1 MSITAEE
8 FHWTAADGLRLAGCV
23 WHPPVEVPGAV
34 PLICLPGLSR
44 NTRDFTDVGQAL
56 AANGRKV
63 YALDYRGR
71 GRSDWDPNWT
81 NYSLPVEAS
90 DIALFLAQ
98 AALPRFAV
106 LGTSRGGLHAM
117 MMAAQIPREIFC
129 AAILNDV
136 GPRIELGALLE
147 IRDSFAA
154 RRVYASFE
162 DVAATLKSALAR
174 DFPKIDE
181 AGWLKF
187 ARQASKVTAEGV
199 IFDHDPALDKPMEA
213 ITADTPWPE
222 LWPLFAPLLDRP
234 VLVLRGDNS
243 RLLTQATLQDMA
255 ATHPDLSSLTIPDEG
270 HAPLLWDSLSQ
281 RTIDDFLRTR
291 VDG

>member
-1 MSITAEE
+1 MSTTAEE

-44 NTRDFTDVGQAL
+44 NTRDFEDIGQAL
-56 AANGRKV
+56 AERGRRV

-71 GRSDWDPNWT
+71 GKSERDPNWS
-81 NYSLPVEAS
+81 NYSLPVESA

-117 MMAAQIPREIFC
+117 MMAAQIPREIFR

-136 GPRIELGALLE
+136 GPRIELSALLE
-147 IRDSFAA
+147 IRDSIAS
-154 RRVYASFE
+154 RRSYASFE
-162 DVAATLKSALAR
+162 EMASVLKAALVR
-174 DFPKIDE
+174 DFPKLDE

-187 ARQASKVTAEGV
+187 ARQAGRQSGDGIA
-199 IFDHDPALDKPMEA
+199 FDHDPALEKPMEA

-234 VLVLRGDNS
+234 VLVLRGGNS
-243 RLLTQATLQDMA
+243 RLLTQETLQEMEG
-255 ATHPDLSSLTIPDEG
+255 THPDLSSLTIPDEG
-270 HAPLLWDSLSQ
+270 HAPLLWDRLSQ
-281 RTIDDFLRTR
+281 LAVDDFLRTR
-291 VDG
+291 ADF

>member
-1 MSITAEE
+1 MSITAED
-8 FHWTAADGLRLAGCV
+8 FYWTAADGLRLAGCV

-44 NTRDFTDVGQAL
+44 NTRDFEDVGHAL
-56 AANGRKV
+56 ARNGRKV
-63 YALDYRGR
+63 FALDYRGR
-71 GRSDWDPNWT
+71 GRSDWDTNWA

-117 MMAAQIPREIFC
+117 MMAAQIPSEVFC

-136 GPRIELGALLE
+136 GPRIELSALLD
-147 IRDSFAA
+147 IRDSIAA
-154 RRVYASFE
+154 RRSYTSFGE
-162 DVAATLKSALAR
+162 MAAVLEAALAR
-174 DFPKIDE
+174 DFPQVDS

-187 ARQASKVTAEGV
+187 ARQAGRQTEGGV
-199 IFDHDPALDKPMEA
+199 VFDHDPALDKPMES

-234 VLVLRGDNS
+234 VLVLRGANS
-243 RLLTQATLQDMA
+243 RLLTQETLQDMA
-255 ATHPDLSSLTIPDEG
+255 AAHPDLSSLTIPDEG

-281 RTIDDFLRTR
+281 RAIEDFLRAR

>member
-1 MSITAEE
+1 MSITAED
-8 FHWTAADGLRLAGCV
+8 FHWTAAGGLRLAGCV

-44 NTRDFTDVGQAL
+44 NTRDFADVGQAL

-117 MMAAQIPREIFC
+117 MMAAQIPREVFC

-136 GPRIELGALLE
+136 GPRIELAALLE

-154 RRVYASFE
+154 RRTYASFDE
-162 DVAATLKSALAR
+162 MAAALKSALVR
-174 DFPKIDE
+174 DFPKIDD

-187 ARQASKVTAEGV
+187 ARQAGKVTAEGV

-234 VLVLRGDNS
+234 VLVLRGANS
-243 RLLTQATLQDMA
+243 RLLTQGTLQEMA

-281 RTIDDFLRTR
+281 RAIDDFLRTR
-291 VDG
+291 ADG

>member
-1 MSITAEE
+1 MSIKAEE
-8 FHWTAADGLRLAGCV
+8 FHWTAADGLRLAGCL
-23 WHPPVEVPGAV
+23 WRPPVEVPGAV
-34 PLICLPGLSR
+34 PLLCLPGLSR
-44 NTRDFTDVGQAL
+44 NTRDFDDLGQAL
-56 AANGRKV
+56 AGNGRKV

-71 GRSDWDPNWT
+71 GRSDWDVNWS
-81 NYSLPVEAS
+81 NYSLPVEAG

-98 AALPRFAV
+98 SALPRFAV

-117 MMAAQIPREIFC
+117 MMAAQIPREVFC

-136 GPRIELGALLE
+136 GPRIELRALLD
-147 IRDSFAA
+147 IRDSIAT
-154 RRVYASFE
+154 RRSYTGFE
-162 DVAATLKSALAR
+162 ELTSVLETALAR
-174 DFPKIDE
+174 DFPKVDR

-187 ARQASKVTAEGV
+187 ARQAGRQAENGV
-199 IFDHDPALDKPMEA
+199 IFDHDPALEKPMEA

-234 VLVLRGDNS
+234 VLVLRGGNS
-243 RLLTQATLQDMA
+243 RLLTQETLHEME

-281 RTIDDFLRTR
+281 KAIEDFLRAR

>member
-1 MSITAEE
+1 MSITAED

-44 NTRDFTDVGQAL
+44 NTRDFADVGQAL

-71 GRSDWDPNWT
+71 GRSGWDQNWT

-174 DFPKIDE
+174 DFPKIDD

-187 ARQASKVTAEGV
+187 ARQAGRATQEGV

-234 VLVLRGDNS
+234 VLVLRGANS
-243 RLLTQATLQDMA
+243 RLLTQETLQEMA

-281 RTIDDFLRTR
+281 RAIEDFLRAR

>member
-1 MSITAEE
+1 MSITAED

-44 NTRDFTDVGQAL
+44 NTRDFADVGQAL

-71 GRSDWDPNWT
+71 GRSGWDQNWT

-174 DFPKIDE
+174 DFLKIDD

-187 ARQASKVTAEGV
+187 ARQAGRATQEGV

-234 VLVLRGDNS
+234 VLVLRGANS
-243 RLLTQATLQDMA
+243 RLLTQETLQEMA

-281 RTIDDFLRTR
+281 RAIEDFLRAR

>member
-1 MSITAEE
+1 MSITAED

-23 WHPPVEVPGAV
+23 WHPSVEVPGAV

-71 GRSDWDPNWT
+71 GQSEWDPNWT

-187 ARQASKVTAEGV
+187 ARQASKGTAEGV

-234 VLVLRGDNS
+234 VLVLRGANS
-243 RLLTQATLQDMA
+243 RLLTQATLRDMA

>member
-1 MSITAEE
+1 MSITAED

-44 NTRDFTDVGQAL
+44 NTRDFADVGQAL

-71 GRSDWDPNWT
+71 GRSGWDQNWT

-174 DFPKIDE
+174 DFPKIDD

-187 ARQASKVTAEGV
+187 ARQAGRATQEGV

-234 VLVLRGDNS
+234 VLVLRGANS
-243 RLLTQATLQDMA
+243 RLLTQETLQEMA

-281 RTIDDFLRTR
+281 RAIEDFLRTR